1 MTYDARNHVQSKRF
15 EMASGDV
22 KIIVDRK
29 SEWLYV
35 PPMGECRARHRGGM
49 VSMLIGAKY
58 LEMTTPV
65 AVKLGLALATNGG
78 ACQYLGDVVSLNIGG
93 DELTLLPE
101 IAAKLG
107 AVILRK
113 ADRAD
118 DFQRG
123 ISS

>member
-1 MTYDARNHVQSKRF
+1 MTDVRNLVQAKRF
-15 EMASGDV
+15 EMACGDI
-22 KIIVDRK
+22 KLIVDRK
-29 SEWLYV
+29 SEFLYI
-35 PPMGECRARHRGGM
+35 PPSGYCTAGYRGAM
-49 VSMLIGAKY
+49 VQMMLGSKI

-65 AVKLGLALATNGG
+65 AVKLGIALCTNGG
-78 ACQYLGDVVSLNIGG
+78 ACQYLGDVVSLNIAG

-123 ISS
+123 IPS